1 MSYPPGPPDPAE
13 PRDPWAT
20 PTGGAPGTPEQPA
33 TGQQGQEQDPYG
45 QQYGQ
50 GDGQQYGQGYG
61 QQYGPGYGQPGY
73 GQPAPGQP
81 PYGAPQPTN
90 GKAQGALWSGIGL
103 LVTSCCG
110 LGLLGVIPVVLGV
123 KARREIRESQGR
135 QAGDG
140 LALAG
145 IVTGAIAV
153 VLSLIAIVFWVVVL
167 ANFSTTSTDYST
179 F

>member
-1 MSYPPGPPDPAE
+1 MSHPPGPPDPDA

-20 PTGGAPGTPEQPA
+20 PTGDTPEQPY
-33 TGQQGQEQDPYG
+33 GQPYEQPYG
-45 QQYGQ
+45 QQ
-50 GDGQQYGQGYG
+50 YG

-73 GQPAPGQP
+73 GQPVAGQP

-90 GKAQGALWSGIGL
+90 GKAQGALWSGIAL

-110 LGLLGVIPVVLGV
+110 LGLLGVVPVVLGV

-140 LALAG
+140 LAIAG
-145 IVTGAIAV
+145 IVTGAIAI
-153 VLSLIAIVFWVVVL
+153 VLSLVAIAFWVLVL
-167 ANFSTTSTDYST
+167 AGFSTGSSDYST